1 MKAAAKAISELSQ
14 ADIAALER
22 DGFIELSLDGEASR
36 IEVADVEIISEDIP
50 GWLVANDGALTVA
63 LDVSITDE
71 LRREGIAR
79 DIINRVQNIR
89 KDRDYDITDRIT
101 LTFVPDGAVEQ
112 VIADFGEYIA
122 SQVLADAIAVA
133 PVADDAA
140 GVELLDI
147 DELKVKVLITQN

>member
-1 MKAAAKAISELSQ
+1 M
-14 ADIAALER
+14 
-22 DGFIELSLDGEASR
+22 
-36 IEVADVEIISEDIP
+36 
-50 GWLVANDGALTVA
+50 ANDGALTVA

-101 LTFVPDGAVEQ
+101 LTFAPDGAVEQ